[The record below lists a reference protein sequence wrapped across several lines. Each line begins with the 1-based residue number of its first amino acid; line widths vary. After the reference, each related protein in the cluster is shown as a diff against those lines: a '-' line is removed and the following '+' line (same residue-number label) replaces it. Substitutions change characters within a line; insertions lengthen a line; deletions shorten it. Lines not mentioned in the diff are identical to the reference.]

1 METVFNAV
9 IFTVGQGFA
18 FNVVLPIFYIIIKM
32 MGI

>member
-1 METVFNAV
+1 METVLNAV

-32 MGI
+32 MGL